1 MTASEVFEAV
11 TGSGSSDFAML
22 VAILNRRGAW
32 CLIGGLAVNCYVE
45 PVYTLDAD
53 IVVAASELSA
63 IKGDLIHAGFSVE
76 EFPHSLNA
84 TMPKSDLRIQFTLD
98 SRYQGFVKNTKIQEV
113 LDQQVPVASLE
124 NIVTGK
130 IWAWSDERRRLSKCK
145 KDELYTPED
154 FTDEHRM
161 IAETTRQFIDNEVIP
176 HIDELEKHD
185 WKLAR
190 ELVRKAADLGLIGAN
205 IPEEYGGLG
214 LDQTSGALVGENI
227 GRCASFATTLGA
239 ESGIGLLPII
249 YFGTEAAKE
258 KYLPRIASGE
268 LITAYALTEA
278 GSGSDAMA
286 AKATAR
292 LSDDGTHYVLNGEK
306 MFITNGG
313 FADIFI
319 VFAKVDGDKF
329 SAFIVERQEGLS
341 PGAEE
346 HKMGIKGSSTTPLVL
361 ADAKAPLENLLGEI
375 GKGHK
380 IAFNTL
386 NIGRFKLGAMCIGG
400 MKLMLH
406 ESIRYAN
413 ERQQFGKSISSFG
426 AIKSKLG
433 EMAIRT
439 WVGEAMIYRT
449 LGMIETAIGDT
460 TDPDA
465 KRRAIEEYSAE
476 CSIIKVALSEYCDYL
491 ADEMVQI
498 FGGYGYS
505 ADYPAERAYR
515 DSRINRI
522 FEGTNEINRMLIP
535 GRLMKSALS
544 GRLALLPAA
553 QALMDE
559 ILTPQMAGFDYD
571 EGLLAAEEK
580 LAKNAKKVGLMTLGT
595 AAQKYMMKLG
605 DQQEILI
612 GIADVIMDAYA
623 MESAILR
630 ARKLAASAGEEAA
643 ARYVDM
649 TRVFCNDA
657 VERIEA
663 RAKNTLAGMTD
674 GDELRTL
681 LAALRRFTKLTP
693 VNTIAARQ
701 RIADVMIVAN
711 KYVY

>member
-1 MTASEVFEAV
+1 MSAV
-11 TGSGSSDFAML
+11 VEQKRVVQGGEF
-22 VAILNRRGAW
+22 
-32 CLIGGLAVNCYVE
+32 LI
-45 PVYTLDAD
+45 AD
-53 IVVAASELSA
+53 RT
-63 IKGDLIHAGFSVE
+63 
-76 EFPHSLNA
+76 P
-84 TMPKSDLRIQFTLD
+84 
-98 SRYQGFVKNTKIQEV
+98 
-113 LDQQVPVASLE
+113 
-124 NIVTGK
+124 
-130 IWAWSDERRRLSKCK
+130 DEIF
-145 KDELYTPED
+145 TPED
-154 FTDEHRM
+154 FTEEHRM
-161 IAETTRQFIDNEVIP
+161 IAETTRQFIDNEVMP
-176 HIDELEKHD
+176 RIDELEQHD

-190 ELVRKAADLGLIGAN
+190 ELVGKAADLGLIGAN

-249 YFGTEAAKE
+249 YFATEAAKH
-258 KYLPRIASGE
+258 KYLPKIASGE

-292 LSDDGTHYVLNGEK
+292 LSDDGTHYILNGEK
-306 MFITNGG
+306 MWITNGG

-329 SAFIVERQEGLS
+329 SAFIVERQEGLTA
-341 PGAEE
+341 GAEE
-346 HKMGIKGSSTTPLVL
+346 HKMGIKGSSTTALVL
-361 ADAKAPLENLLGEI
+361 SDVKTPVENLLGEV

-413 ERQQFGKSISSFG
+413 ERHQFGKSISSFG

-439 WVGEAMIYRT
+439 WVGEAMIWRT
-449 LGMIETAIGDT
+449 LGMIEDAIGDT
-460 TDPDA
+460 SDPDA
-465 KRRAIEEYSAE
+465 KMRAIEEYSAE

-498 FGGYGYS
+498 YGGYGYS

-535 GRLMKSALS
+535 GRLMKSAL
-544 GRLALLPAA
+544 GGKLKLLPAA

-559 ILTPQMAGFDYD
+559 ILTPQMASFDDD
-571 EGLLAAEEK
+571 ESVLAAEQK

-612 GIADVIMDAYA
+612 GIADIIMDAYA

-630 ARKLAASAGEEAA
+630 AQKLAASQGEEAA
-643 ARYVDM
+643 ARYIDM

-663 RAKNTLAGMTD
+663 RAKNTLAGMAE

-701 RIADVMIVAN
+701 RIADVMIDAN

>member
-1 MTASEVFEAV
+1 MSAV
-11 TGSGSSDFAML
+11 AEEKKL
-22 VAILNRRGAW
+22 
-32 CLIGGLAVNCYVE
+32 
-45 PVYTLDAD
+45 
-53 IVVAASELSA
+53 
-63 IKGDLIHAGFSVE
+63 IKGGAFMIEDRT
-76 EFPHSLNA
+76 P
-84 TMPKSDLRIQFTLD
+84 
-98 SRYQGFVKNTKIQEV
+98 
-113 LDQQVPVASLE
+113 
-124 NIVTGK
+124 
-130 IWAWSDERRRLSKCK
+130 DEIF
-145 KDELYTPED
+145 TPED
-154 FTDEHRM
+154 FTEEHRM

-176 HIDELEKHD
+176 RLDELEKHD

-190 ELVRKAADLGLIGAN
+190 ELVKKAADLGLIGAN

-249 YFGTEAAKE
+249 YFGTDAAKQ
-258 KYLPRIASGE
+258 KYLPKIASGE

-292 LSDDGTHYVLNGEK
+292 LSDDGTHYILNGEK

-329 SAFIVERQEGLS
+329 SAFIVERQEGLT

-346 HKMGIKGSSTTPLVL
+346 HKMGIKGSRTTPLVL
-361 ADAKAPLENLLGEI
+361 AGAKAPLENLLGEI

-400 MKLMLH
+400 MKLAMH
-406 ESIRYAN
+406 ESVRYAN
-413 ERQQFGKSISSFG
+413 ERQQFGRSISSFG

-449 LGMIETAIGDT
+449 LGMIEDAIGD
-460 TDPDA
+460 DPKDLEA
-465 KRRAIEEYSAE
+465 KMRAIEEYSAE

-515 DSRINRI
+515 VSRINRI

-544 GRLALLPAA
+544 GKLALLPAA

-559 ILTPQMAGFDYD
+559 ILSPQLASFDDD
-571 EGLLAAEEK
+571 EAVLATEQK
-580 LAKNAKKVGLMTLGT
+580 LAQNAKKVALMTLGT
-595 AAQKYMMKLG
+595 AAQKYMMGLS
-605 DQQEILI
+605 DQQEILMSV
-612 GIADVIMDAYA
+612 ADIIMDTYA

-630 ARKLAASAGEEAA
+630 TKKMAA
-643 ARYVDM
+643 AQSEDSVAPYTEI

-657 VERIEA
+657 IERIEA
-663 RAKNTLAGMTD
+663 EAKNTLAAMAE

-681 LAALRRFTKLTP
+681 LAALRRFTKMTP
-693 VNTIAARQ
+693 MNTVAARQ
-701 RIADVMIVAN
+701 RIANAMIAAN

>member
-1 MTASEVFEAV
+1 MANKENFMSAV
-11 TGSGSSDFAML
+11 VEQKQVVQGGSF
-22 VAILNRRGAW
+22 
-32 CLIGGLAVNCYVE
+32 LIE
-45 PVYTLDAD
+45 DRT
-53 IVVAASELSA
+53 
-63 IKGDLIHAGFSVE
+63 
-76 EFPHSLNA
+76 
-84 TMPKSDLRIQFTLD
+84 T
-98 SRYQGFVKNTKIQEV
+98 QE
-113 LDQQVPVASLE
+113 
-124 NIVTGK
+124 IF
-130 IWAWSDERRRLSKCK
+130 
-145 KDELYTPED
+145 TPED
-154 FTDEHRM
+154 FTEEHRM

-190 ELVRKAADLGLIGAN
+190 ELVRKAAELGLIGAN

-249 YFGTEAAKE
+249 YFGTEVAKA
-258 KYLPRIASGE
+258 KYLPKIASGE
-268 LITAYALTEA
+268 VITAYALTEA

-292 LSDDGTHYVLNGEK
+292 LSEDGTHYILNGEK

-361 ADAKAPLENLLGEI
+361 ADAKAPVENLLGEV

-449 LGMIETAIGDT
+449 LGMIEDAIGD
-460 TDPDA
+460 DPKDLEA
-465 KRRAIEEYSAE
+465 KMRAIEEYSAE

-544 GRLALLPAA
+544 GKLKLLPAA

-559 ILTPQMAGFDYD
+559 ILTPQVMGFDDD
-571 EGLLAAEEK
+571 EGLLAAETK

-595 AAQKYMMKLG
+595 AAQKYMMTLG

-612 GIADVIMDAYA
+612 GIADIIMDAYA

-630 ARKLAASAGEEAA
+630 TQKLAAAQGEDAA
-643 ARYVDM
+643 ARYIDM

-657 VERIEA
+657 VERIDA
-663 RAKNTLAGMTD
+663 RAKNTLAGMAE

-693 VNTIAARQ
+693 VNTIVARQ
-701 RIADVMIVAN
+701 RIADVMIEAN
-711 KYVY
+711 RYVY

>member
-1 MTASEVFEAV
+1 MAAVIEAKQIV
-11 TGSGSSDFAML
+11 KGGSFLIEERTPDEIFTPGDF
-22 VAILNRRGAW
+22 N
-32 CLIGGLAVNCYVE
+32 E
-45 PVYTLDAD
+45 
-53 IVVAASELSA
+53 
-63 IKGDLIHAGFSVE
+63 
-76 EFPHSLNA
+76 
-84 TMPKSDLRIQFTLD
+84 
-98 SRYQGFVKNTKIQEV
+98 
-113 LDQQVPVASLE
+113 
-124 NIVTGK
+124 
-130 IWAWSDERRRLSKCK
+130 
-145 KDELYTPED
+145 
-154 FTDEHRM
+154 EHRM
-161 IAETTRQFIDNEVIP
+161 IADTTRQFMDAEVLPRIG
-176 HIDELEKHD
+176 ELEAKN

-190 ELVRKAADLGLIGAN
+190 ELVKKAADLGLIGAA
-205 IPEEYGGLG
+205 IPEEYGGLA
-214 LDQTSGALVGENI
+214 LDQTSGALIAENI
-227 GRCASFATTLGA
+227 GRSASFATTLGA
-239 ESGIGLLPII
+239 QSGIGLLPIV

-258 KYLPRIASGE
+258 KYLPKIATGD

-286 AKATAR
+286 AKATAK
-292 LSDDGTHYVLNGEK
+292 LSDDGTHYILNGEK

-329 SAFIVERQEGLS
+329 TAFIVERQEGCKS
-341 PGAEE
+341 GAEE
-346 HKMGIKGSSTTPLVL
+346 HKMGIKGSSTTPLIL
-361 ADAKAPLENLLGEI
+361 ADAKAPVENLLGEI

-380 IAFNTL
+380 IAFNIL
-386 NIGRFKLGAMCIGG
+386 NIGRFKLGAMCLGG
-400 MKLMLH
+400 MKLALH
-406 ESIRYAN
+406 ESVRYAN

-449 LGMIETAIGDT
+449 LGLIEAGLSAVEDSK
-460 TDPDA
+460 DMDA
-465 KRRAIEEYSAE
+465 RLKAIEEYAAE
-476 CSIIKVALSEYCDYL
+476 CSIIKVALSEYCDYI

-515 DSRINRI
+515 DTRINRI

-535 GRLMKSALS
+535 GRLMKAALS

-559 ILTPQMAGFDYD
+559 ILSPSMASFDFD
-571 EGLLAAEEK
+571 ESLLATETK
-580 LAKNAKKVGLMTLGT
+580 LAQNAKKVALMTLGT
-595 AAQKYMMKLG
+595 AAQKYMMGLA

-612 GIADVIMDAYA
+612 GVADIIMDTYA

-630 ARKLAASAGEEAA
+630 TQKMAASQSEEAV

-657 VERIEA
+657 VERIETQ
-663 RAKNTLAGMTD
+663 AKNTLAAMAE

-681 LAALRRFTKLTP
+681 LAALRRFTKMTP
-693 VNTIAARQ
+693 MNTVAARQ
-701 RIADVMIVAN
+701 RIANAMIEAN
-711 KYVY
+711 RYVY

>member
-1 MTASEVFEAV
+1 M
-11 TGSGSSDFAML
+11 
-22 VAILNRRGAW
+22 
-32 CLIGGLAVNCYVE
+32 
-45 PVYTLDAD
+45 
-53 IVVAASELSA
+53 VAAVEQKKVVQGGSF
-63 IKGDLIHAGFSVE
+63 LIEQATPE
-76 EFPHSLNA
+76 EIF
-84 TMPKSDLRIQFTLD
+84 
-98 SRYQGFVKNTKIQEV
+98 
-113 LDQQVPVASLE
+113 
-124 NIVTGK
+124 
-130 IWAWSDERRRLSKCK
+130 
-145 KDELYTPED
+145 TPED
-154 FTDEHRM
+154 FTEEHRM
-161 IAETTRQFIDNEVIP
+161 IADTTRQFIDNEVIP
-176 HIDELEKHD
+176 RIDELEHHN
-185 WKLAR
+185 WTLAR
-190 ELVRKAADLGLIGAN
+190 ELVKKAADLGLIGAN

-227 GRCASFATTLGA
+227 GRSASFATTLGA

-249 YFGTEAAKE
+249 YFGTDAAKQ
-258 KYLPRIASGE
+258 KYLPKIATGE

-292 LSDDGTHYVLNGEK
+292 LSADGTHYVLNGEK

-329 SAFIVERQEGLS
+329 SAFIVEKQDGVA

-361 ADAKAPLENLLGEI
+361 ADAKAPVENLLGEI

-380 IAFNTL
+380 IAFNIL

-400 MKLMLH
+400 MKLMVH
-406 ESIRYAN
+406 EAIKYAN
-413 ERQQFGKSISSFG
+413 EREQFGKPISSFG
-426 AIKSKLG
+426 AIKAKLA

-439 WVGEAMIYRT
+439 WVGEAMTYRT
-449 LGMIETAIGDT
+449 LGMIETAISDT

-465 KRRAIEEYSAE
+465 KLRAIEEYSAE
-476 CSIIKVALSEYCDYL
+476 CSIIKVALSEYCDFV

-498 FGGYGYS
+498 YGGYGYS
-505 ADYPAERAYR
+505 AHYPAERAYR

-522 FEGTNEINRMLIP
+522 FEGTNEINRMLVP

-544 GRLALLPAA
+544 GKLALLPAA

-559 ILTPQMAGFDYD
+559 ILTPQMMGFEDD
-571 EGLLAAEEK
+571 EQVLAAEQK
-580 LAKNAKKVGLMTLGT
+580 LAQNAKKVALMTLGT

-605 DQQEILI
+605 DQQEVLM
-612 GIADVIMDAYA
+612 GIADIIIDTYA
-623 MESAILR
+623 MECAILR
-630 ARKLAASAGEEAA
+630 TQKLIGAQGEAGAE
-643 ARYVDM
+643 RFIDM

-663 RAKNTLAGMTD
+663 RAKNTLAAMAE

-681 LAALRRFTKLTP
+681 LAALRRFVKLTP
-693 VNTIAARQ
+693 MNTVIARQ
-701 RIADVMIVAN
+701 RIADVMIDAN
-711 KYVY
+711 RYAY

>member
-1 MTASEVFEAV
+1 MSAVVEQKQVVQGGSFLIEDRTTQEVF
-11 TGSGSSDFAML
+11 
-22 VAILNRRGAW
+22 
-32 CLIGGLAVNCYVE
+32 
-45 PVYTLDAD
+45 
-53 IVVAASELSA
+53 
-63 IKGDLIHAGFSVE
+63 
-76 EFPHSLNA
+76 
-84 TMPKSDLRIQFTLD
+84 
-98 SRYQGFVKNTKIQEV
+98 
-113 LDQQVPVASLE
+113 
-124 NIVTGK
+124 
-130 IWAWSDERRRLSKCK
+130 
-145 KDELYTPED
+145 TPED
-154 FTDEHRM
+154 FTEEHRM
-161 IAETTRQFIDNEVIP
+161 IAQTTREFIDNEVVP
-176 HIDELEKHD
+176 RIDELEQHD

-190 ELVRKAADLGLIGAN
+190 ELVKKAADLGLIGAN

-249 YFGTEAAKE
+249 YFGTEAAKA
-258 KYLPRIASGE
+258 KYLPKIASGE

-292 LSDDGTHYVLNGEK
+292 LSADGTHYLLNGEK

-341 PGAEE
+341 AGAEE
-346 HKMGIKGSSTTPLVL
+346 HKMGIKGSSTTPLIL
-361 ADAKAPLENLLGEI
+361 ADAKAPLENLLGEV

-439 WVGEAMIYRT
+439 WVGEAMIWRT
-449 LGMIETAIGDT
+449 LGMIEDAIGDT

-465 KRRAIEEYSAE
+465 KMRAIEEYSAE

-498 FGGYGYS
+498 YGGYGYS

-544 GRLALLPAA
+544 GKLALLPAA

-559 ILTPQMAGFDYD
+559 ILSPQPLGFDDD
-571 EGLLAAEEK
+571 ESLLAAEYK

-595 AAQKYMMKLG
+595 AAQKYMMTLG

-612 GIADVIMDAYA
+612 GIADIIMDAYA

-630 ARKLAASAGEEAA
+630 AQKLAASQGEAAA

-657 VERIEA
+657 VERIDA
-663 RAKNTLAGMTD
+663 SAKNTLAGMAE

-701 RIADVMIVAN
+701 RIADVMIEAN

>member
-1 MTASEVFEAV
+1 MSAV
-11 TGSGSSDFAML
+11 IEQKQ
-22 VAILNRRGAW
+22 VVRGGAFM
-32 CLIGGLAVNCYVE
+32 IE
-45 PVYTLDAD
+45 DRT
-53 IVVAASELSA
+53 
-63 IKGDLIHAGFSVE
+63 
-76 EFPHSLNA
+76 
-84 TMPKSDLRIQFTLD
+84 T
-98 SRYQGFVKNTKIQEV
+98 QE
-113 LDQQVPVASLE
+113 
-124 NIVTGK
+124 IF
-130 IWAWSDERRRLSKCK
+130 
-145 KDELYTPED
+145 TPED
-154 FTDEHRM
+154 FTEEHRM

-190 ELVRKAADLGLIGAN
+190 ELVRKAADLGLVGAN

-249 YFGTEAAKE
+249 YFGTEAAKRT
-258 KYLPRIASGE
+258 YLPKIATGE
-268 LITAYALTEA
+268 VITAYALTEA

-286 AKATAR
+286 AKANAR
-292 LSDDGTHYVLNGEK
+292 LSEDGTHYILNGEK

-361 ADAKAPLENLLGEI
+361 ADAKAPVENLLGEV

-449 LGMIETAIGDT
+449 LGMIEDAIGD
-460 TDPDA
+460 DPKDLEA
-465 KRRAIEEYSAE
+465 KMRAIEEYSAE

-544 GRLALLPAA
+544 GKLALLPAA

-559 ILTPQMAGFDYD
+559 ILTPQIAGFDD
-571 EGLLAAEEK
+571 DDGLLAAETK

-595 AAQKYMMKLG
+595 AAQKYMMTLG

-612 GIADVIMDAYA
+612 GIADIIMDAYA

-630 ARKLAASAGEEAA
+630 TQKLAAVQGEEAA
-643 ARYVDM
+643 ARYIDM

-663 RAKNTLAGMTD
+663 RAKNTLAGMAE

-693 VNTIAARQ
+693 VNTIVARQ
-701 RIADVMIVAN
+701 RIADVMIEAN
-711 KYVY
+711 RYVY

>member
-1 MTASEVFEAV
+1 MSAV
-11 TGSGSSDFAML
+11 VEQKQVVQG
-22 VAILNRRGAW
+22 GAFM
-32 CLIGGLAVNCYVE
+32 IE
-45 PVYTLDAD
+45 DRT
-53 IVVAASELSA
+53 
-63 IKGDLIHAGFSVE
+63 
-76 EFPHSLNA
+76 
-84 TMPKSDLRIQFTLD
+84 T
-98 SRYQGFVKNTKIQEV
+98 QE
-113 LDQQVPVASLE
+113 
-124 NIVTGK
+124 IF
-130 IWAWSDERRRLSKCK
+130 
-145 KDELYTPED
+145 TPED
-154 FTDEHRM
+154 FTEEHRM
-161 IAETTRQFIDNEVIP
+161 IAETTRQFIDNEVTP
-176 HIDELEKHD
+176 HIDQLEQHD

-190 ELVRKAADLGLIGAN
+190 ELVQKAADLGLIGAN

-249 YFGTEAAKE
+249 YFATEAAKQ
-258 KYLPRIASGE
+258 KYLPKIASGE

-292 LSDDGTHYVLNGEK
+292 LSADGTHYILNGEK

-361 ADAKAPLENLLGEI
+361 ADAQAPVENLLGEV

-426 AIKSKLG
+426 ATKSKLG

-449 LGMIETAIGDT
+449 LGMIEDAIGDT

-465 KRRAIEEYSAE
+465 KMRAIEEYSAE

-544 GRLALLPAA
+544 GKLALLPAA

-559 ILTPQMAGFDYD
+559 VLTPQMADFDD
-571 EGLLAAEEK
+571 DDSLLAAETK

-595 AAQKYMMKLG
+595 AAQKYMMTLG

-612 GIADVIMDAYA
+612 GIADIIMDAYA

-630 ARKLAASAGEEAA
+630 TQKLAASQGEETA
-643 ARYVDM
+643 ARYIDM

-657 VERIEA
+657 VERIDA
-663 RAKNTLAGMTD
+663 RAKNTLAGMSE

-693 VNTIAARQ
+693 VNTIVARQ
-701 RIADVMIVAN
+701 RIADAMIAAN